1 MKMQNEQKIDECM
14 EIINMVSH
22 SPTRVP
28 YTYHHDYVRMNVN
41 YKLSRADVAKLKPDE
56 VDCYILSACYV
67 IENKFTA
74 KGILNLDDRKRDLC
88 KGITQEGEFV
98 LEKTKIKIGEIYG
111 E

>member
-1 MKMQNEQKIDECM
+1 MQDEQKIDECM

-41 YKLSRADVAKLKPDE
+41 YELSRADVAKLKPDE

-67 IENKFTA
+67 IENDFS
-74 KGILNLDDRKRDLC
+74 KRDIFFLGEEKREKC
-88 KGITQEGEFV
+88 RKILKEGESV
-98 LEKTKIKIGEIYG
+98 LEKTKRKIGEIYG